1 MSRSPRGRRVL
12 LVCLQC
18 EEIFSRRTVDARRSP
33 RPYCSRSCFASS
45 IRTGRTV
52 VQVACSGCQAVLLR
66 APWNIRN
73 QRDHYCTRPCYEAH
87 VDRAA
92 LGRRAAAAPNRLQA
106 SPIARFLRSQKAGLA
121 RARNLSAARRREIS
135 MLAVKARLERGATRG
150 PFSKNPRPRRKSGFG
165 WYGPVLLRARADG
178 ELK

>member
-1 MSRSPRGRRVL
+1 VTRSPRGRRVL
-12 LVCLQC
+12 LSCLQC
-18 EEIFSRRTVDARRSP
+18 DEIFSRRTVDARRSP
-33 RPYCSRSCFASS
+33 RPYCSRACFASS

-52 VQVACSGCQAVLLR
+52 AKVACSGCQGVLWR
-66 APWNIRN
+66 APWNIAH
-73 QRDHYCTRPCYEAH
+73 QQDHYCTRACYEAN

-165 WYGPVLLRARADG
+165 WAGPLMLRARADG
-178 ELK
+178 

>member
-1 MSRSPRGRRVL
+1 MTRSPRGRRVL

-33 RPYCSRSCFASS
+33 RSYCSRACFASS

-52 VQVACSGCQAVLLR
+52 GGVSCAGCRMPLLR
-66 APWNIRN
+66 PLWNIRN
-73 QRDHYCTRPCYEAH
+73 QLKHYCTRPCYEAH

-121 RARNLSAARRREIS
+121 RARKLGPERLREIAI
-135 MLAVKARLERGATRG
+135 LGARARIEQGATRG
-150 PFSKNPRPRRKSGFG
+150 PFSKTRRAKRMVEANWFG
-165 WYGPVLLRARADG
+165 PLMLRERA
-178 ELK
+178 